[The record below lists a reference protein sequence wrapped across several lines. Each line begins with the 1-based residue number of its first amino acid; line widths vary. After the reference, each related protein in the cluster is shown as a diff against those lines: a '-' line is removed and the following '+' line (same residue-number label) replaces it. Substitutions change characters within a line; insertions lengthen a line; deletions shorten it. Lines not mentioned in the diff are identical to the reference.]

1 MRMKIKTSVGVTESN
16 CRMRT
21 RGNVVVIEPSVGS
34 GCGLHHDGETA
45 EDGQRTAHVRM
56 KKIIELNVSRAVFH
70 DILHYNLQPD
80 SAAVAGRG
88 ALLPRLDSR
97 QGAEDVRTRAGSRKG
112 EMLIESC

>member
-1 MRMKIKTSVGVTESN
+1 
-16 CRMRT
+16 
-21 RGNVVVIEPSVGS
+21 
-34 GCGLHHDGETA
+34 
-45 EDGQRTAHVRM
+45 M
-56 KKIIELNVSRAVFH
+56 KKIIKLNVSRAVFH

-112 EMLIESC
+112 EMIIESVWEKMEIFRFCKVSKSLQLTWKT